1 MKECQYCHGFGYV
14 QMYCTTVVRVY
25 CDCSAGDARVEEVRK
40 ALEEEGLDPDSPSF
54 RWTRRSDIMRLLRG
68 EEQNG
73 TNN

>member
-1 MKECQYCHGFGYV
+1 
-14 QMYCTTVVRVY
+14 VY

-54 RWTRRSDIMRLLRG
+54 RWTRRSDIMRLLKG